1 MAIHQRTEGIILQ
14 RQDAREY
21 NLVVTAYTK
30 DFGKLKLS
38 AISAR
43 KITSKLRGGLEPLC
57 FSELE
62 FIEGRFRFV
71 VTDAQTKERYHTIR
85 GNLTRLQIASQVLDS
100 VDRLVQGQEADLRVW
115 ALLCETLSLFNNPE
129 SVPQDILAQFS
140 PRFFALLGYGD
151 ITKNY
156 AIE

>member
-21 NLVVTAYTK
+21 DLVVTAYTK

-57 FSELE
+57 LSDLE
-62 FIEGRFRFV
+62 FIEGRSRLV
-71 VTDAQTKERYHTIR
+71 VTDAKAKERYNTVR
-85 GNLTRLQIASQVLDS
+85 GDLARLQAAFQILDS
-100 VDRLVQGQEADLRVW
+100 VDRLVQGQEADEKAW
-115 ALLCETLSLFNNPE
+115 ELLSETLHTMNSPQSL
-129 SVPQDILAQFS
+129 PQDILSQFS
-140 PRFFALLGYGD
+140 HRFLALLGYGD

-156 AIE
+156 ATQ

>member
-14 RQDAREY
+14 KQDVREY
-21 NLVVTAYTK
+21 DLVVTAYTK

-57 FSELE
+57 LSELE
-62 FIEGRFRFV
+62 FIEGRSRLV
-71 VTDAQTKERYHTIR
+71 VTDAQAKERYSVIR
-85 GNLTRLQIASQVLDS
+85 GNLERLQAALQVLDA
-100 VDRLVQGQEADLRVW
+100 VDRLVQGQEADEKIW
-115 ALLCETLSLFNNPE
+115 ELLSESLSSLNNPQAVLQE
-129 SVPQDILAQFS
+129 ALSRFN
-140 PRFFALLGYGD
+140 PRFFALLGYGG

-156 AIE
+156 ATQ

>member
-21 NLVVTAYTK
+21 DLVVTAYTK

-57 FSELE
+57 LSDLE
-62 FIEGRFRFV
+62 FIEGRSRLV
-71 VTDAQTKERYHTIR
+71 VTDAKAKERYNTVR
-85 GNLTRLQIASQVLDS
+85 GDLARLQAAFQILDS
-100 VDRLVQGQEADLRVW
+100 VDRLVQGQEADEKAW
-115 ALLCETLSLFNNPE
+115 ELLSESLHTMNNPQ
-129 SVPQDILAQFS
+129 SLPQDILSQFS
-140 PRFFALLGYGD
+140 HRFLALLGYGD
-151 ITKNY
+151 ITKDY
-156 AIE
+156 AVK